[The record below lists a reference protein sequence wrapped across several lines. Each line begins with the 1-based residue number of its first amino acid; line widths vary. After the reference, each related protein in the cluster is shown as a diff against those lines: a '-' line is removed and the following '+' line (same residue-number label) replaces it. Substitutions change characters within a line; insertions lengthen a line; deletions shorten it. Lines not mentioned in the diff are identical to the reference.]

1 MKIFLQQGNYV
12 LAISG
17 GVDSMVLLDL
27 IVKQYAGIVDYNFVV
42 AHFDHGI
49 RTDSK
54 LDRLLV
60 QKISNKNKLD
70 FFYEEANLPQNTSE
84 EIARKARY
92 QFLENIKQKTNSD
105 CIVTAHHQDDLIETV
120 IFNLIR
126 GTGRKGLSPLMNQPG
141 LSRPMLHY
149 TKQQIC
155 RYGSRRRL
163 VWREDSTNLNLDY
176 SRNYIR
182 HKIRPLFNQNQIDW
196 LVDLIFYQGK
206 LNLEIDQLLLSL
218 LDKNDYYKIDKNY
231 LNSLPISL
239 ASEFIASWLRKNNLR
254 NFDKKAILRIYRSSK
269 VLQNGK
275 KINVNGNFFVVI
287 ERDCLRLVDL
297 KG

>member
-1 MKIFLQQGNYV
+1 
-12 LAISG
+12 
-17 GVDSMVLLDL
+17 
-27 IVKQYAGIVDYNFVV
+27 
-42 AHFDHGI
+42 
-49 RTDSK
+49 
-54 LDRLLV
+54 
-60 QKISNKNKLD
+60 
-70 FFYEEANLPQNTSE
+70 
-84 EIARKARY
+84 
-92 QFLENIKQKTNSD
+92 
-105 CIVTAHHQDDLIETV
+105 
-120 IFNLIR
+120 
-126 GTGRKGLSPLMNQPG
+126 
-141 LSRPMLHY
+141 
-149 TKQQIC
+149 
-155 RYGSRRRL
+155 L

-182 HKIRPLFNQNQIDW
+182 HKIKPLFNQNQIDW